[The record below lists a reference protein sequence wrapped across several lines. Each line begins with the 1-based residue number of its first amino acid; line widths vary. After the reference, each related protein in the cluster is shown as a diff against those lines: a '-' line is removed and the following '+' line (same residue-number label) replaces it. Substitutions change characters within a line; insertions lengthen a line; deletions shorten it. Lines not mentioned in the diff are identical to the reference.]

1 MIEDEMTDI
10 GDWCNVTPLGDLL
23 VRGAHL
29 CPDRDLIVFPEAR
42 FTYAQVLDGAV
53 AVARGLLAMGV
64 GSGDHVALLAPNG
77 IEFVEGL
84 FGSALIGAVVV
95 PLNAR
100 HKAKEL
106 GYIIENADITALLT
120 VSGPDD
126 YVDFVQVLHEALPS
140 LAAAGSGDLDLPE
153 APRLRR
159 AVLLKGTER
168 PGFTSR
174 AALDAAAETVDAT
187 LVHRHR
193 RRVRT
198 RDIAAI
204 LYTSGTTANPRGCLL
219 THESMTR
226 GPVERATG
234 RLSAGE
240 RHISWAGGPL
250 FHIAALAPLIGAIG
264 AGGTF
269 LTDTFFEPGRAI
281 ELIRAERPTCVWPWF
296 PAPMQMMMAHPNFDA
311 AEFDSIR
318 YLFLIGPRVL
328 IEEVQN
334 LFPAAELMAACGMT
348 ETTGIYALSEPDES
362 FEDRS
367 GAQGKAVPGIEI
379 RIVDPFSG
387 AEQPAGVPGEI
398 LIRGYCVTEGYY
410 KDPAK
415 TAETIDSDGWL
426 RTGDLYS
433 RTESGCLVFHGRLK
447 DMLKVGGENVAAIEV
462 ESYLCEH
469 PAVLTA
475 AVIGRPDDR
484 LDEVPVAFVEVREGH
499 QLTEAELIEFCD
511 GKIGRYKVPRA
522 VFFVE
527 PGEWPMSATKIN
539 KRGLKAQLATLAS
552 SLSAAG

>member
-1 MIEDEMTDI
+1 MTDI

-42 FTYAQVLDGAV
+42 FNYAQVLDGAV

-174 AALDAAAETVDAT
+174 ADLDAAAETVDAT

-462 ESYLCEH
+462 ESFLCEH

>member
-1 MIEDEMTDI
+1 MTDI

-462 ESYLCEH
+462 ESFLCEH

>member
-1 MIEDEMTDI
+1 MTDI

-462 ESYLCEH
+462 ESFLCEH
-469 PAVLTA
+469 PAVLTV

-527 PGEWPMSATKIN
+527 PGKWPMSATKIN